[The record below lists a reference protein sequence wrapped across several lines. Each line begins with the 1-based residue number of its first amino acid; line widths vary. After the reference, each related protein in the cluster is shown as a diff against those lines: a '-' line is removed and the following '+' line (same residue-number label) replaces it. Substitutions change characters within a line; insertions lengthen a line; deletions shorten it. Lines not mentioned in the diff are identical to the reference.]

1 MVFAFT
7 CNTIILLEEE
17 FLFSVIVETH
27 PEDTT
32 QGQVTEER
40 TLDYVG
46 TEFRPF
52 HAISQLCNMEQAA
65 SPLWTSL
72 CS

>member
-1 MVFAFT
+1 MFTFT

-17 FLFSVIVETH
+17 FPFNVIVKPH

-32 QGQVTEER
+32 QGQVAEER

-46 TEFRPF
+46 TEFRPL
-52 HAISQLCNMEQAA
+52 HAIS
-65 SPLWTSL
+65 
-72 CS
+72 